1 MSKIRILPEVLSNK
15 IAAGEVV
22 ERPASVVK
30 ELVENALDAEA
41 GRILIDIEEGGRS
54 LIRVADDGCGMGRD
68 DALLAIER
76 HATSKLLTD
85 ADLFSIR
92 TLGFRGEA
100 LPSIASVSSFSL
112 VSRDAGSES
121 GTEIT
126 IEGGRLANVAETGAP
141 AGTMISVRN
150 LFFNV
155 PARRKFL
162 KSVATEMAHI
172 TDLLAGLALAWP
184 GVQFRL
190 THNNRVVKNWPA
202 AADPFERA
210 LEVLGAGLRNE
221 LHPVALELE
230 GVAVG
235 GWVSR
240 PQLHRRTADGVFT
253 LVNRR
258 HVRDRVVQ
266 HALFQGYAQRLVKGQ
281 YPLAVLFLTVPC
293 GEVDVNVHPA
303 KNEVRFARPGG
314 VHEVIRRAVAQTLYD
329 VDRPQ
334 WKPVAPAP
342 GQVAEPGA
350 GDRGWKAAPT
360 VKGGSAPFG
369 GEASGPGDRGGTP
382 LPQQKEDS
390 VGGASSPVGIG
401 QAATGDRGWKA
412 APTVK
417 GESAPFGGEA
427 SGPEDRSGMPLPRVD
442 GPRRLQPPATSLQH
456 APLSTHRAQVEIWE
470 ARGFAGLRVVGQL
483 HNTYIVAEADDGLVL
498 VDQHAAH
505 ERVLYDRLAR
515 PDAAATPAGQVLLVP
530 ETVELGAREAEALER
545 LLPHLRRLGL
555 EAEPFGGGTVV
566 VRSVPGF
573 LAGREVRPLLLEIAA
588 AAAVPDAPAQADAV
602 LDFCRQRAACH
613 GAIRARQALSREQME
628 TLLRQLD
635 ACVNL
640 SHCPHGRPTWLKW
653 ETATIE
659 RSFRRTV

>member
-1 MSKIRILPEVLSNK
+1 
-15 IAAGEVV
+15 
-22 ERPASVVK
+22 
-30 ELVENALDAEA
+30 
-41 GRILIDIEEGGRS
+41 
-54 LIRVADDGCGMGRD
+54 
-68 DALLAIER
+68 
-76 HATSKLLTD
+76 
-85 ADLFSIR
+85 
-92 TLGFRGEA
+92 
-100 LPSIASVSSFSL
+100 
-112 VSRDAGSES
+112 
-121 GTEIT
+121 
-126 IEGGRLANVAETGAP
+126 
-141 AGTMISVRN
+141 MISVRN

-162 KSVATEMAHI
+162 KSIATEMAHI

-210 LEVLGAGLRNE
+210 LEVLGGSLRNE

-329 VDRPQ
+329 IDRPGFRQ
-334 WKPVAPAP
+334 GTPETNRRGEQGEGCDAATGAAFGVGLRP
-342 GQVAEPGA
+342 GETSGEREGA
-350 GDRGWKAAPT
+350 GFGSASGLERRGGTPLPQEKPLGVGGASSPDGGGAAVPQDRGWKAAPT
-360 VKGGSAPFG
+360 VKEETPPFG
-369 GEASGPGDRGGTP
+369 GEASGAEDRGGTP
-382 LPQQKEDS
+382 LPQED
-390 VGGASSPVGIG
+390 
-401 QAATGDRGWKA
+401 T
-412 APTVK
+412 
-417 GESAPFGGEA
+417 
-427 SGPEDRSGMPLPRVD
+427 
-442 GPRRLQPPATSLQH
+442 PRRLQPPASSLQH
-456 APLSTHRAQVEIWE
+456 APQSTHRAQVEIWE

-566 VRSVPGF
+566 VRVGARVP
-573 LAGREVRPLLLEIAA
+573 RRPRGAA
-588 AAAVPDAPAQADAV
+588 AARRDRRSRRGPGCAGAGRRRPRFLPPARRLPRRDPRAPGALARADGNAAAPAG
-602 LDFCRQRAACH
+602 R
-613 GAIRARQALSREQME
+613 
-628 TLLRQLD
+628 LRQPQPLPARPPHLAQVGD
-635 ACVNL
+635 GHDRAVV
-640 SHCPHGRPTWLKW
+640 SPHGIGRRVTTGGGCFGIQVFGVSCGGLGGEGFGVQGSAGHGPLHHCIGKKVCFLW
-653 ETATIE
+653 ERLSSRDVLWPRCLETIAAGKPLPQGE
-659 RSFRRTV
+659 NTN

>member
-41 GRILIDIEEGGRS
+41 GRILVDIEEGGRS

-112 VSRDAGSES
+112 VSRDAASES

-162 KSVATEMAHI
+162 KSIATEMAHI

-190 THNNRVVKNWPA
+190 THNNRVVKNWPS

-210 LEVLGAGLRNE
+210 LEVLGGSLRNE

-342 GQVAEPGA
+342 GQAAEPGA

-360 VKGGSAPFG
+360 VKEESAPYG
-369 GEASGPGDRGGTP
+369 GEASGHQDRGGTP
-382 LPQQKEDS
+382 LPQED
-390 VGGASSPVGIG
+390 
-401 QAATGDRGWKA
+401 T
-412 APTVK
+412 
-417 GESAPFGGEA
+417 
-427 SGPEDRSGMPLPRVD
+427 
-442 GPRRLQPPATSLQH
+442 PRRLQP
-456 APLSTHRAQVEIWE
+456 APQSTHRAQVEIWE

-545 LLPHLRRLGL
+545 LLPHLRQLGL

-573 LAGREVRPLLLEIAA
+573 LAGREVRPLLVEIAA

-659 RSFRRTV
+659 RSFRRTI